1 MLSHSYH
8 TKCPKECDNGASVC
22 EPTVAWIQ
30 PAFYLTLS
38 STTSSRIPDAKLG
51 EGPIIGIWR
60 QEEMSVSGET
70 CPGATRWKAHMHMKT
85 HVCGFH
91 VPAGFLSL
99 EPSSWDS
106 RRQGRWE
113 TLMTPESL
121 PSTHTVR
128 GWLWKT
134 KWVRGPTPRCALP
147 QAFDLTIRYH
157 LQCSFLRTPW
167 LNYEKQCKIKT
178 NLTVF
183 WVYSFFGWI
192 FTAVLGYMFP
202 PSPQTAG

>member
-1 MLSHSYH
+1 MVDLCSKEYCRACLLHQSQLPAHQNLIQEDPRQECCSFSKTMLSHSYH

-106 RRQGRWE
+106 RRQGR
-113 TLMTPESL
+113 
-121 PSTHTVR
+121 
-128 GWLWKT
+128 
-134 KWVRGPTPRCALP
+134 
-147 QAFDLTIRYH
+147 
-157 LQCSFLRTPW
+157 
-167 LNYEKQCKIKT
+167 
-178 NLTVF
+178 
-183 WVYSFFGWI
+183 
-192 FTAVLGYMFP
+192 
-202 PSPQTAG
+202 